1 MFPLNLPRL
10 FPTFHCDDGTEEPP
24 APDHKKL
31 STAISAVKGA
41 ISVQESELKRWKR
54 LFDTHAKPG
63 DDGEKYV
70 ITQSFPPITRVGLN
84 CLRSLLP
91 DGNSCCL
98 NPFKVLG
105 HRVVRQGHCSRRG
118 FDENRSAPV
127 LHLVPCRRYLQAWS
141 GVLGRLRGVRD
152 VAEEA

>member
-54 LFDTHAKPG
+54 LFDTHAKLG

-70 ITQSFPPITRVGLN
+70 SLSLSFPVLSQYTRWL
-84 CLRSLLP
+84 
-91 DGNSCCL
+91 
-98 NPFKVLG
+98 
-105 HRVVRQGHCSRRG
+105 
-118 FDENRSAPV
+118 
-127 LHLVPCRRYLQAWS
+127 
-141 GVLGRLRGVRD
+141 
-152 VAEEA
+152 